1 MTGGEN
7 KCSPHIII
15 IMKKNVNVG
24 ALKRRSSQLN
34 SDDEFDASQYV
45 QPYEEDLYRFIFSLF
60 L

>member
-1 MTGGEN
+1 MQPTYYHNYEEE
-7 KCSPHIII
+7 C
-15 IMKKNVNVG
+15 
-24 ALKRRSSQLN
+24 KRRSSQLN